1 MGADGSLFAIRRS
14 LHRPPPD
21 DMFDDV
27 YVSMMVLC
35 QGYRLVQAAD
45 VNAFEESVPE
55 AREEFQ
61 RKIRIGCQAFN
72 ARARLR
78 LYPARPKVGL
88 RTQAPN
94 EAWHVDVTILK
105 LLDGTKA
112 YVHAV
117 IDNFSRR
124 ILAWTVAD
132 HLDPM
137 KTRDVLTTA
146 AANLEA
152 STKTDVFM
160 DSGVENLNGDG
171 DALFEANVL
180 QRVIAQIDVSF
191 SNSLIEAWWRSLKH
205 QWLFLHQLDNI
216 ATVKKLVE
224 FYVTEHN
231 QRMPHSAFQGQT
243 PDEMYFG
250 RATQLP
256 EELAVL
262 RQAARQQRVAHNRS
276 VTCAVCPRDARASS
290 DGIAA

>member
-1 MGADGSLFAIRRS
+1 LALHAQRVGKVFAHPATWGKLIRQRGWG
-14 LHRPPPD
+14 RP
-21 DMFDDV
+21 
-27 YVSMMVLC
+27 
-35 QGYRLVQAAD
+35 
-45 VNAFEESVPE
+45 
-55 AREEFQ
+55 
-61 RKIRIGCQAFN
+61 
-72 ARARLR
+72 RLR
-78 LYPARPKVGL
+78 LYPARPKLGL

-94 EAWHVDVTILK
+94 QAWHIDVTILK

-117 IDNFSRR
+117 IDNYSRR

-137 KTRDVLTTA
+137 NTHDVLSKA
-146 AANLEA
+146 AANLKP
-152 STKTDVFM
+152 STTAEVFM
-160 DSGVENLNGDG
+160 DSGVENLNGEVDP
-171 DALFEANVL
+171 LFERGVL
-180 QRVIAQIDVSF
+180 QRVIAQIDVSL

-205 QWLFLHQLDNI
+205 QWLFLHPLETL
-216 ATVKKLVE
+216 ATVKRLVE

-250 RATQLP
+250 RAAHLP

-262 RQAARQQRVAHNRS
+262 RQAARQQRVAHNRD
-276 VTCAVCPRDARASS
+276 VACAACPRDAPASS